1 MKLLHLSDL
10 HLRSAPDALQNVR
23 FRACIDRLMAE
34 HADADLCLITG
45 DLAEDPSE
53 ATYQFLRDEVSRLPF
68 QTHLLLGNHDRRD
81 AAFAALPRL
90 ARNTHGFA
98 QSVVATPAGPLI
110 ILDTLDEGRHGGML
124 CARRLDWLAATLASM
139 RGTGVMIALH
149 HAPFATGLAGMDA
162 YGLDPEAA
170 ATLSRLLADHGAVRH
185 LFFGHYHR
193 LIHGQWQGIP
203 FSCLP
208 SFGEQV
214 ALRQPD
220 PVDVAMTPG
229 PAHFAVVT
237 ISEGLTLIHSEALA
251 DPGAPTSP

>member
-1 MKLLHLSDL
+1 
-10 HLRSAPDALQNVR
+10 
-23 FRACIDRLMAE
+23 
-34 HADADLCLITG
+34 
-45 DLAEDPSE
+45 
-53 ATYQFLRDEVSRLPF
+53 
-68 QTHLLLGNHDRRD
+68 
-81 AAFAALPRL
+81 
-90 ARNTHGFA
+90 
-98 QSVVATPAGPLI
+98 
-110 ILDTLDEGRHGGML
+110 
-124 CARRLDWLAATLASM
+124 
-139 RGTGVMIALH
+139 MIALH

-237 ISEGLTLIHSEALA
+237 IAEGLTLIHSEALA

>member
-10 HLRSAPDALQNVR
+10 HLRSAPDALQNIR
-23 FRACIDRLMAE
+23 LRACIDRLLAE

-45 DLAEDPSE
+45 DLAEEPTE
-53 ATYQFLRDEVSRLPF
+53 PTYHILRNEISRLPF
-68 QTHLLLGNHDRRD
+68 RTHLLLGNHDCRD
-81 AAFAALPRL
+81 AAFTTLPQL
-90 ARNTHGFA
+90 ARDPHGFA
-98 QSVVATPAGPLI
+98 QALVVTPAGPLI
-110 ILDTLDEGRHGGML
+110 LLDTLDERRHGGLL
-124 CARRLDWLAATLASM
+124 CPRRLDWLAETLATL
-139 RGTGVMIALH
+139 RGTGVMVALH

-170 ATLSRLLADHGAVRH
+170 ATLSRLLCDHGAVRH

-193 LIHGQWQGIP
+193 LIHGPWQGIP
-203 FSCLP
+203 YSCLP
-208 SFGEQV
+208 SFAEQV

-251 DPGAPTSP
+251 DPGVLSSP